1 MERESLL
8 RLAGYVAID
17 ERFIRIDG
25 MVRGV
30 EFCVDAVG
38 HYAGGKGAIRLG
50 GGRNCLAIH
59 NLELRCGYRSA
70 RGQEQGSRQKNCE
83 PVSQCSSPV
92 EAEAVAEI

>member
-1 MERESLL
+1 MERKGLL

-50 GGRNCLAIH
+50 GGRNCLA
-59 NLELRCGYRSA
+59 LRCGYRSA
-70 RGQEQGSRQKNCE
+70 REQEQGSRQKNCE

-92 EAEAVAEI
+92 EAEAVTEI